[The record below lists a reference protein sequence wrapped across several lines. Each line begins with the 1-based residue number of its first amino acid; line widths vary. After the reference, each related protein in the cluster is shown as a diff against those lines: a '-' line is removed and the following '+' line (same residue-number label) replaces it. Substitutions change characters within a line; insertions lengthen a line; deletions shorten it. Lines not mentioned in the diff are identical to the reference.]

1 MNLLFRF
8 PRSWRTDVV
17 VLRGGGRDAKGNP
30 LPEAE
35 IPRPGVLVGARST
48 AEPLGRSDV
57 TDNKAVL
64 YDGDT
69 TFAYLSTDRVRVPAG
84 SRMAGVWAVDGRP
97 SEWPYGSEVGLKG
110 S

>member
-1 MNLLFRF
+1 VDIVRKF
-8 PRSWRTDVV
+8 PKSWRVDVV

-30 LPEAE
+30 LPEVE

-48 AEPLGRSDV
+48 AEPLERSDV

-64 YDGDT
+64 YDGDAA
-69 TFAYLSTDRVRVPAG
+69 FRYLSTDRVRVPAG
-84 SRMAGVWAVDGRP
+84 SRMAGTWSVDGRP
-97 SEWPYGSEVGLKG
+97 SEWPYGSEVGLVG